1 MNDADAADA
10 LTELGL
16 SAYAART
23 FVGLQK
29 IGVASA
35 GEVAQVTEVPR
46 SQVYGATDELEE
58 LGLIDVQ
65 DGSPTR
71 YRAVPVDE
79 ARDLLYDRL
88 RSTTDEAFD
97 HLETVRGQHAPSDDR
112 EAIWTTEGREN
123 VAARITSL
131 VADAERQVLFAT
143 SVPALL
149 NGDVADA
156 LVEAA
161 NDGVGVTVASADA
174 AVREAAVEAG
184 LSAVDVE
191 DAAPELSVGRVLL
204 VDGDTVLL
212 SVQPTEEMP
221 TVADESAFWSEGTG
235 FARVLAA
242 VIRQAFVSE

>member
-1 MNDADAADA
+1 MDDADAANA

-16 SAYAART
+16 STYAART

-35 GEVAQVTEVPR
+35 SQVAGVTEVPR

-65 DGSPTR
+65 EGSPTR

-79 ARDLLYDRL
+79 ARELLYDRL
-88 RSTTDEAFD
+88 QSTADAAFD
-97 HLETVRGQHAPSDDR
+97 HLESVRGQHTPSDDR
-112 EAIWTTEGREN
+112 EAIWTTEGRES
-123 VAARITSL
+123 VTARITSL
-131 VADAERQVLFAT
+131 VAGAEGAVLFAT
-143 SVPALL
+143 SNPALL
-149 NGDVADA
+149 TGDVADA
-156 LVEAA
+156 LADTA
-161 NDGVGVTVASADA
+161 SAGVDVTVASADA
-174 AVREAAVEAG
+174 AVREAASAAG
-184 LSAVDVE
+184 LSAIDVE

-204 VDGDTVLL
+204 IDGDTVLL

-242 VIRQAFVSE
+242 VIRQAFV

>member
-1 MNDADAADA
+1 MDDADAANA

-16 SAYAART
+16 STYAART

-35 GEVAQVTEVPR
+35 SQVAGVTEVPR

-65 DGSPTR
+65 EGSPTR

-79 ARDLLYDRL
+79 AQELLYDRL
-88 RSTTDEAFD
+88 QSTADAAFD
-97 HLETVRGQHAPSDDR
+97 HLESVRGQHASSDDR

-123 VAARITSL
+123 VTARITSL
-131 VADAERQVLFAT
+131 VPGADRQVLFAT
-143 SVPALL
+143 SNPALL
-149 NGDVADA
+149 TGDVADA

-161 NDGVGVTVASADA
+161 NGGADVTVASADA
-174 AVREAAVEAG
+174 AVREAASDAG
-184 LSAVDVE
+184 LSVVDVE
-191 DAAPELSVGRVLL
+191 EAAPELSVGRVLL
-204 VDGDTVLL
+204 IDGDTVLL
-212 SVQPTEEMP
+212 SVRPTEEMP

-242 VIRQAFVSE
+242 VIRQAFV